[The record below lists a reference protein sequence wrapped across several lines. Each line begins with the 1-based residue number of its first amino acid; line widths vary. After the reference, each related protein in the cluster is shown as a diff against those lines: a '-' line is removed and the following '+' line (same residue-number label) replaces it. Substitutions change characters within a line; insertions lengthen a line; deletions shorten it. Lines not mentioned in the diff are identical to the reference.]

1 MFNYIKIEGFRG
13 FKQVELD
20 LSPLS
25 VLIGPNGA
33 GKSNLLDLLMLMSEA
48 GNGQL
53 ANGVYKRGGFTNIAF
68 GFDPSREASVEVRF
82 ARSVRPIWLLSPPLE
97 EESNKKE
104 RDVRFKI
111 SMRSSGSSGIQ
122 ISEELVRE
130 ESPTK
135 PSLSVDVVSRNN
147 SRLVFRQ
154 RGDSGAID

>member
-53 ANGVYKRGGFTNIAF
+53 ANGVYKRGGFRTSPLASTLRRKLA
-68 GFDPSREASVEVRF
+68 SRCASQRVCVRF
-82 ARSVRPIWLLSPPLE
+82 GCLTHPRRRKATR
-97 EESNKKE
+97 
-104 RDVRFKI
+104 
-111 SMRSSGSSGIQ
+111 GS
-122 ISEELVRE
+122 
-130 ESPTK
+130 
-135 PSLSVDVVSRNN
+135 
-147 SRLVFRQ
+147 
-154 RGDSGAID
+154 